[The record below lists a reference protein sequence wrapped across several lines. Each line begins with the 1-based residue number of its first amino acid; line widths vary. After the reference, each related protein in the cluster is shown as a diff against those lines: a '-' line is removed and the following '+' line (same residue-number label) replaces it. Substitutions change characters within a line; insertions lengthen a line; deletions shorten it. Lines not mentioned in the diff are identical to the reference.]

1 MKLFKILL
9 AFVLCFAI
17 VPLVQAQRETGSIR
31 GTVVEK
37 EGAPLPGV
45 SLTVTSPSLQGSKSG
60 MSADDGGYRFPA
72 LPPGTYKLEAQLQG
86 FKTVVRGGIIVH
98 VGMNVEIRVT
108 LEPSSISQEVTVTAA
123 SPVVDVINTKMSN
136 TITLTQIQNLPVQR
150 SIWALAKL
158 APGIVA
164 PALSSSSALI
174 AHGSASGEN
183 VFKVDGVSMNDT
195 SYNTPG
201 TNVTFDIM
209 EEIEMVTGALPAE
222 IGTTSGVFVNVVT
235 KSGGNKFSGE
245 GIMKYTDKNLLE
257 IIYPD
262 TALKA
267 MGMGKPVAPIFD
279 WDMDANLGGPI
290 FKDRLWFF
298 TSFNL
303 LKSRTYSGFIPTVIN
318 GKAYDSYERPAR
330 TWK

>member
-1 MKLFKILL
+1 MKWMKLFL
-9 AFVLCFAI
+9 ALVLCVTV
-17 VPLVQAQRETGSIR
+17 VPLVHAQRETGSIR

-37 EGAPLPGV
+37 DGAPLPGV
-45 SLTVTSPSLQGSKSG
+45 TVTVTSPALQGAG
-60 MSADDGGYRFPA
+60 NALSASDGLYRFPA
-72 LPPGTYKLEAQLQG
+72 LPPGRYKLEAKLQG
-86 FKTVVRGGIIVH
+86 FKTFIRDGIVVH
-98 VGMNVEIRVT
+98 VGMNVEIRVPM
-108 LEPSSISQEVTVTAA
+108 EPSAINEEVTVTAA
-123 SPVVDVINTKMSN
+123 SPVVDVINTKMAN
-136 TITLTQIQNLPVQR
+136 TITLSQIQNLPVSR
-150 SIWALAKL
+150 SLWSLAKL

-174 AHGSASGEN
+174 AHGSPSGDN
-183 VFKVDGVSMNDT
+183 AFKVDGVSMNDT

-201 TNVTFDIM
+201 TSVTFDIM

-235 KSGGNKFSGE
+235 KSGGNNFSGAA
-245 GIMKYTDKNLLE
+245 ILKYTDKNLLE

-267 MGMGKPVAPIFD
+267 MGVGKPVAPIFD
-279 WDMDANLGGPI
+279 WDTDFNLGGPI

-303 LKSRTYSGFIPTVIN
+303 L
-318 GKAYDSYERPAR
+318 
-330 TWK
+330 